1 MICDRYLRKMRRV
14 WIVKKEKKEKSVD
27 RVDRA

>member
-1 MICDRYLRKMRRV
+1 MICDCYLRKMRRV